1 MKKAVI
7 LFIIF
12 LIILGAGIAEHFFV
26 HKTFDAFNERIGKIE
41 AALQNDDV
49 DSALAYAE
57 DLQNFWAKKRKL
69 VEAISYC
76 QDARQVNVILG
87 ELTGSLRCE
96 DIDNAFS
103 KIESLYQLIQ
113 NIRDML
119 DFNAIDII

>member
-1 MKKAVI
+1 M
-7 LFIIF
+7 
-12 LIILGAGIAEHFFV
+12 ILGAGISEHFFV

-49 DSALAYAE
+49 ENALAYAE

-87 ELTGSLRCE
+87 ELTGSLRCN
-96 DIDNAFS
+96 DNDNAFS

>member
-12 LIILGAGIAEHFFV
+12 LIILGAGITEHFFV
-26 HKTFDAFNERIGKIE
+26 HKTFDDFNKRIGKI
-41 AALQNDDV
+41 ALQNDYV
-49 DSALAYAE
+49 DSALSYAE
-57 DLQNFWAKKRKL
+57 DLQNFWAKKRKI

-96 DIDNAFS
+96 DTDNAFS

>member
-49 DSALAYAE
+49 DSALSYAE
-57 DLQNFWAKKRKL
+57 ATSRANP
-69 VEAISYC
+69 VIHISTTMT
-76 QDARQVNVILG
+76 IW
-87 ELTGSLRCE
+87 
-96 DIDNAFS
+96 
-103 KIESLYQLIQ
+103 K
-113 NIRDML
+113 L
-119 DFNAIDII
+119 DFSCLNAASNSLERLSFFTPPR

>member
-26 HKTFDAFNERIGKIE
+26 HKTFDDFNKRIEKIE

-49 DSALAYAE
+49 DSAE
-57 DLQNFWAKKRKL
+57 DLQNFWARKRKI

-76 QDARQVNVILG
+76 QDARQINVILG

-96 DIDNAFS
+96 DTDNAFS